1 MNQTRPTKIVTAV
14 LGAALLL
21 AAAACFLYGRLTTG
35 GSHLTTGGSADQN
48 LLASSLTRLSTA
60 ESSRERLQAA
70 RWIGEK
76 GETVNS
82 NIIQSLSQSLATDA
96 DPSVR
101 AAVAGTFGN
110 LAERGNRG
118 RATPG
123 TQEPMM
129 LEALSAAYDREANPS
144 VRRCIVEAAGQFNH
158 PEAATLL
165 AKALVDADPA
175 VREAAQEAR
184 LKRER
189 RLTAA
194 VSG

>member
-1 MNQTRPTKIVTAV
+1 MNQTRSTKIVTLV
-14 LGAALLL
+14 LGATLLL
-21 AAAACFLYGRLTTG
+21 AGVACLLYGRLTPV
-35 GSHLTTGGSADQN
+35 GSHLTSGGSEDQD

-70 RWIGEK
+70 RWIGQQAEM
-76 GETVNS
+76 VDS

-96 DPSVR
+96 DPTVR
-101 AAVAGTFGN
+101 AAVAGTLGN

-129 LEALSAAYDREANPS
+129 LEALSAAYEREANPS
-144 VRRCIVEAAGQFNH
+144 VRRCMVEAAGQFNH

-165 AKALVDADPA
+165 AKALADADPA

-194 VSG
+194 ASG